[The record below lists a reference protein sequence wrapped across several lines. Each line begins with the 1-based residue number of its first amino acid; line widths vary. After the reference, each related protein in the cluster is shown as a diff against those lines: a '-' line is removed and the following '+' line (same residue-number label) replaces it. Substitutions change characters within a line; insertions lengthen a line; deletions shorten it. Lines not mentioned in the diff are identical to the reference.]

1 MLYAII
7 SKRVFVHQKMSS
19 IDLEQVARLAANE
32 KIFADYLKTDLG
44 HICVRERE
52 RMPPSTEWCGKQPC
66 ALLRKR
72 KKAASPKPADVEL
85 VAPVEAPIKK
95 PRKSRAKKTTAA
107 TASVPAGSSPMHITI
122 GGETVALVRLES
134 NSTE

>member
-1 MLYAII
+1 
-7 SKRVFVHQKMSS
+7 MSS
-19 IDLEQVARLAANE
+19 IDLEQVARLAAKE
-32 KIFADYLKTDLG
+32 KMFADYLKTDLG

-72 KKAASPKPADVEL
+72 KKAAAPKKAKPADVEL

-95 PRKSRAKKTTAA
+95 PRKPRAKKATAA
-107 TASVPAGSSPMHITI
+107 TTPVPAGLSPMHITI
-122 GGETVALVRLES
+122 GGETFALVRLES